1 MDWLWLKTLAS
12 LLLILGLIVATLW
25 VMKRF
30 IPFGKLGPGGSSVA
44 MDIAGVLHLAPKR
57 SVYAVKTGGQ
67 VILLGV
73 AEHGITYLTQFPEAS
88 CASAV
93 PAALAGT
100 QQAMINT
107 TASPFFSMLV
117 ERFKTGAV
125 AAPEPAV
132 SEPAVSEPAALDEP
146 AAAPLDVKPVVKK
159 TRISAAA
166 PRKKAPKQ
174 L

>member
-132 SEPAVSEPAALDEP
+132 SEPAALDEP
-146 AAAPLDVKPVVKK
+146 AAAPLDAKPVVKK
-159 TRISAAA
+159 TGISAAA